1 MNKKT
6 VSGGE
11 EKRKR
16 GRPRGTQEV
25 VSEQAAAYGIS
36 LPVLTDTGERFLSP
50 NDIGKILNV
59 TGEAVKQWIY
69 RRKLPAVKL
78 ANGYWKVKVADFEG
92 FLKARTE
99 VGRRHVLITDGG
111 NSGSAEV
118 CKAVDEL
125 GHQPVL
131 AHNYPDALLKALDH
145 FPALF
150 VICISQND
158 PECWKF
164 AEKVRSNKS
173 LRSFPILFIG
183 GTTIT
188 DADTE
193 KAVQFY
199 AQGILARPLNGDV
212 VKKEIERI
220 LQRTM

>member
-1 MNKKT
+1 MNKKPA
-6 VSGGE
+6 SGGE

-16 GRPRGTQEV
+16 GRPRGAQEV

-111 NSGSAEV
+111 NSGSKEV
-118 CKAVDEL
+118 LAAIEEL
-125 GHQPVL
+125 GHQAVL

-164 AEKVRSNKS
+164 AERVRSNKS

-183 GTTIT
+183 GNSIS
-188 DADTE
+188 DDDTE
-193 KAVQFY
+193 RAVKYY
-199 AQGILARPLNGDV
+199 AQGILARPLNVEV
-212 VKKEIERI
+212 VRKEIERI

>member
-1 MNKKT
+1 MNKK
-6 VSGGE
+6 SSPGGE
-11 EKRKR
+11 VKRKR
-16 GRPRGTQEV
+16 GRPRGAQEV

-111 NSGSAEV
+111 NSGSKEV
-118 CKAVDEL
+118 LAAIEEL
-125 GHQPVL
+125 GHQAVL

-164 AEKVRSNKS
+164 AERVRSNKS

-183 GTTIT
+183 GNSIS
-188 DADTE
+188 DDDTE
-193 KAVQFY
+193 RAVKYY
-199 AQGILARPLNGDV
+199 AQGILARPLNVEV
-212 VKKEIERI
+212 VRKEIERI

>member
-1 MNKKT
+1 MTKKT
-6 VSGGE
+6 E
-11 EKRKR
+11 EAPKRKR

-36 LPVLTDTGERFLSP
+36 VPVLTDTGERFLSP

-78 ANGYWKVKVADFEG
+78 ANGYWKVKVTDFEM

-111 NSGSAEV
+111 SSGHEV
-118 CKAVDEL
+118 IVQAVDEL
-125 GHQPVL
+125 GLQAVM
-131 AHNYPDALLKALDH
+131 AHNYSDALLKALDH

-150 VICISQND
+150 IICISPND
-158 PECWKF
+158 PDCWKF
-164 AEKVRSNKS
+164 AERVRGNKS
-173 LRSFPILFIG
+173 LRSFPILFIAG
-183 GTTIT
+183 SSVTES
-188 DADTE
+188 DTE
-193 KAVQFY
+193 HAVECY
-199 AQGILARPLNGDV
+199 AQGILTRPLELTML
-212 VKKEIERI
+212 KQEIERI